1 MEEASI
7 IITQYIIAILFP
19 IWDISKNTV
28 KEFFHF
34 IAKLIVRSFCG
45 FSLPTAT
52 RSAGLAVGVPP
63 CGRLFPSLRHYR
75 FYRVSQQRRTSLR
88 MSFVFSCIR
97 DKSAHNPLIP
107 NICIQT
113 SHKGANYSLFEGP
126 KASLVKG
133 RGTAEGGGGILFPAE
148 VPKDRIPQSP
158 PDGGD
163 SPLSQGGLC
172 TNPNKEEFYLWQVIT
187 QPIIS

>member
-1 MEEASI
+1 MRQPEEKAPKVVLGWRLEEASI

-19 IWDISKNTV
+19 IWDILKNAV

-34 IAKLIVRSFCG
+34 IAKLIARSFCG

-63 CGRLFPSLRHYR
+63 CGRHFPSLRQYQFYR
-75 FYRVSQQRRTSLR
+75 FSQQRRTSLR

-113 SHKGANYSLFEGP
+113 SHKGVNFSLFERGQSLPCKREGDRRRRWRDSISRRGP
-126 KASLVKG
+126 ERQNPPV
-133 RGTAEGGGGILFPAE
+133 TA
-148 VPKDRIPQSP
+148 
-158 PDGGD
+158 
-163 SPLSQGGLC
+163 
-172 TNPNKEEFYLWQVIT
+172 
-187 QPIIS
+187 